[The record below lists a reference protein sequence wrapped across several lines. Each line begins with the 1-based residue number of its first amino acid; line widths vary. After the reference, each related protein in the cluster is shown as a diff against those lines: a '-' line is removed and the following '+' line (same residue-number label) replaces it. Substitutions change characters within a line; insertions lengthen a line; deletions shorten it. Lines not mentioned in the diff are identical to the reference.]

1 MDLSENSFYD
11 YLSDLH
17 NLVHEVIKF
26 LSVYII
32 PDYLGGYLFGSCKL
46 TLKIFIRSNIL
57 HFKQL
62 RYPIDRI
69 IPDFYILI
77 SILIIFL

>member
-17 NLVHEVIKF
+17 NLVHEVINF
-26 LSVYII
+26 LSVNII
-32 PDYLGGYLFGSCKL
+32 PDYLGGYVLGSCKL
-46 TLKIFIRSNIL
+46 TLKIFIRLNIL

-62 RYPIDRI
+62 RYPINRI
-69 IPDFYILI
+69 VPDFYILF
-77 SILIIFL
+77 SILIIIL